1 MDDWQKIPM
10 GLLVKDQSNVN
21 SVKWIV
27 QLCLE
32 VYQEKNDRMN
42 VHQLQFENRSEEI
55 LIQ

>member
-55 LIQ
+55 LI